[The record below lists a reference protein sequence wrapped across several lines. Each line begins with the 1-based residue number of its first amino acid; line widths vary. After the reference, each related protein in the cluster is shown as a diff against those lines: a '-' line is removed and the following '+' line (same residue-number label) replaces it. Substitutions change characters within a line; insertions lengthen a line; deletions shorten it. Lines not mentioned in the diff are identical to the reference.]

1 MTHKGGIKI
10 LLLLLIVI
18 VIGLSAT
25 MFSFNDQNITEDVQN
40 KAQEALKEN
49 GGKVIDRVAEEGR
62 TAVGEKLKET
72 GEKMLTVENDVPGV
86 YQKFDESSIAKHE
99 KNILFFTAP
108 WCPSC
113 VTAENDVTAEQ
124 KTIPTAVAIYA
135 VDYDTNVQLREK
147 YHVDKQHT
155 FVQVDQA
162 GNEIARWTNSTTLQD
177 IISHIQ

>member
-10 LLLLLIVI
+10 FFLLLIVI

-25 MFSFNDQNITEDVQN
+25 MFSFDDQNIAEDVQN
-40 KAQEALKEN
+40 KAQEAFKEN

-72 GEKMLTVENDVPGV
+72 GEKILTVENDVPGV
-86 YQKFDESSIAKHE
+86 YQKFDESYTAKHE

-113 VTAENDVTAEQ
+113 VSAEDDITAKQ
-124 KTIPTAVAIYA
+124 KSIPTAVAIYT
-135 VDYDTNVQLREK
+135 VDYDSNAQLREK

-155 FVQVDQA
+155 FVQIDQA
-162 GNEIARWTNSTTLQD
+162 GNEIARWTNSMTLQD
-177 IISHIQ
+177 IVSHIQ